1 MGTHTDT
8 RRRMMLRR
16 QVLVVL
22 RAVAGAGYD
31 GWLSERALLR
41 TLRTEAED
49 LTAGEVRECLAYLSC
64 KTYVERRRGG
74 PVSMSPGASEPAAR
88 ITAAGTD
95 LLDGTVPADP
105 GVAP

>member
-1 MGTHTDT
+1 
-8 RRRMMLRR
+8 MLRR

-31 GWLSERALLR
+31 GWLSERSLYR

-49 LTAGEVRECLAYLSC
+49 LTPGEVRECLTYLSSAG
-64 KTYVERRRGG
+64 YVERRTGG
-74 PVSMSPGASEPAAR
+74 PVGMLPSASEASAR
-88 ITAAGTD
+88 ITSAGTN